1 MQVNKIVNLLSLVL
15 VVSLSLISCK
25 EYNSNF
31 ESEVNKADHIH
42 ASMKKLSDV
51 IVHDIFSPPVASRN
65 YAYASIAAYEAGRFL
80 DSSYVSLSGQLKDM
94 PTIDA
99 PKGNDIYSFGIASN
113 TALLKTATHFIFSE
127 DKMNL
132 HWEEYVSELEKLNI
146 DPKIIERSI
155 AFGENVSKQIIE
167 WSNTDNYKESR
178 SFPKFSI
185 NDDAARWKP
194 TPPGYHEGI
203 EPHWSTIRPFVIK
216 TSEQFTPELPTEFS
230 LDKNSLFYK
239 EVMEVYDVVNN
250 LDEEEK
256 AIASFWDCNPYV
268 LNVTGHVMH
277 ASKKITPGGHWIG
290 ITKIACQKAEASMVK
305 TLEAYAM
312 TSIALADG
320 FISCWD
326 EKYRS
331 NLTRPETVI
340 NEHIDKDWLPT
351 LQTPPFPEYTSG
363 HSVIS
368 TAAAT
373 ALTSIFGEGFSFSDD
388 TELEYGLPVRKFDS
402 FFDASSEAAISR
414 LYGGIHYRPAID
426 NGVIQGKR
434 LGEYVVSRLNFH
446 Q

>member
-1 MQVNKIVNLLSLVL
+1 MKKITGFLILGVLLSMM
-15 VVSLSLISCK
+15 LINCK
-25 EYNSNF
+25 SYNADY
-31 ESEVNKADHIH
+31 EKEVNDAEFIH

-65 YAYASIAAYEAGRFL
+65 YVYASIAAYEAGRFL
-80 DSSYVSLSGQLKDM
+80 DSSYISLSGQLKDM
-94 PTIDA
+94 PEIVSPDKDKT
-99 PKGNDIYSFGIASN
+99 YSFGIAAN
-113 TALLKTATHFIFSE
+113 IALLKTAKNFIFSE
-127 DKMNL
+127 DKVEV
-132 HWEEYVSELEKLNI
+132 HWNEYLTVLEKLNI
-146 DPKIIERSI
+146 DPEIVDNSI
-155 AFGENVSKQIIE
+155 AYGKLVADQVID

-178 SFPKFSI
+178 SYPKFSI
-185 NDDAARWKP
+185 TDDAARWKP

-203 EPHWSTIRPFVIK
+203 EPHWSTIRTFVID
-216 TSEQFTPELPTEFS
+216 SAQQFTPEMPTEFS
-230 LDKNSLFYK
+230 LDEESQFYK

-250 LDEEEK
+250 INEEEK

-290 ITKIACQKAEASMVK
+290 ITKIACQKADASFVK
-305 TLEAYAM
+305 TLEAYAL
-312 TSIALADG
+312 TSLALADG

-368 TAAAT
+368 TAAAS
-373 ALTSIFGEGFSFSDD
+373 ALTSIFGEGFAFRDD
-388 TELEYGLPVRKFDS
+388 TELEYGLPVREFTS
-402 FFDASSEAAISR
+402 FFDASAEAAISR

-426 NGVIQGKR
+426 NGVVQGKR
-434 LGEYVVSRLNFH
+434 LGEYVVKSVKFRI
-446 Q
+446 

>member
-1 MQVNKIVNLLSLVL
+1 VF
-15 VVSLSLISCK
+15 SLILTNCK
-25 EYNSNF
+25 SYNSDF
-31 ESEVNKADHIH
+31 KKEVNDPNFVY

-65 YAYASIAAYEAGRFL
+65 YVYTSIAAYEAGRFL

-94 PTIDA
+94 PKIDL
-99 PKGNDIYSFGIASN
+99 PEMDKVYSFGISSN
-113 TALLKTATHFIFSE
+113 IALLKTAKNFIFSE
-127 DKMNL
+127 AKIQAHAD
-132 HWEEYVSELEKLNI
+132 EYIVKLKEMNI
-146 DPKIIERSI
+146 DPAIIERSV
-155 AFGENVSKQIIE
+155 AYGEQVANQIIE
-167 WSNTDNYKESR
+167 WSNKDNYKESR

-185 NDDAARWKP
+185 HDEAARWKP

-203 EPHWSTIRPFVIK
+203 EPHWSKIRTFVIDN
-216 TSEQFTPELPTEFS
+216 SDQFTPELPTEFS
-230 LDKNSLFYK
+230 LDKNSRFYK

-250 LDEEEK
+250 INEEEK

-290 ITKIACQKAEASMVK
+290 ITKIACEKANAPFVK
-305 TLEAYAM
+305 TLEAYAL

-368 TAAAT
+368 TAGAV
-373 ALTSIFGEGFSFSDD
+373 ALTSIFGEGFEFKDD
-388 TELEYGLPVRKFDS
+388 TELEYGLPVRSFKS
-402 FFDASSEAAISR
+402 FFDASAEAAVSR

-426 NGVIQGKR
+426 NGVIQGKK
-434 LGEYVVSRLNFH
+434 LGEFVVSSINFK